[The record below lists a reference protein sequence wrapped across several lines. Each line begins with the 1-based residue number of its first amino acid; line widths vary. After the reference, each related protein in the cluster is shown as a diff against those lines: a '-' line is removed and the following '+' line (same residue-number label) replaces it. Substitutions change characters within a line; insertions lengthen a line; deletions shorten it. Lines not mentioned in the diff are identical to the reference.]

1 MKILIAE
8 DSVHL
13 RDILKTILNGAGYSD
28 VIEAENGEEAIEK
41 IKAENPDLVLLDIIM
56 PGTDGI
62 DVLRE
67 VGDQMKKVI
76 VISSVK
82 DENLMIKV
90 ESFGVKNYIVKPF
103 ENEQVVAEVK
113 KALE

>member
-1 MKILIAE
+1 
-8 DSVHL
+8 V
-13 RDILKTILNGAGYSD
+13 KT
-28 VIEAENGEEAIEK
+28 
-41 IKAENPDLVLLDIIM
+41 ENPDLVLLDIIM

-67 VGDQMKKVI
+67 VGDKMKRVI

-90 ESFGVKNYIVKPF
+90 ESFGVNNYIIKPF
-103 ENEQVVAEVK
+103 ENEQVVLEVK
-113 KALE
+113 KALEK